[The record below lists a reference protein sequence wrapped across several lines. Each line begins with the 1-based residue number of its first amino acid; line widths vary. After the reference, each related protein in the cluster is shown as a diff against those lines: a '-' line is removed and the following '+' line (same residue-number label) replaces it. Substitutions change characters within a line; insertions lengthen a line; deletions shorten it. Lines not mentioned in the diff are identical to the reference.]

1 MQTDNKPLTS
11 ILGPKFELP
20 ALAAARLQRWAI
32 TLSTYNYELELRPTQ
47 EHGNADGLL
56 RLPMEHEEPLE
67 SISSEASLFN
77 TQQLEVLPILPDPLQ
92 RETSRDVII
101 LKVFCCEMEGWPE
114 KVIPELHP

>member
-1 MQTDNKPLTS
+1 MQTDNKPLMS

-32 TLSTYNYELELRPTQ
+32 TLSAYNYELELRPTQ
-47 EHGNADGLL
+47 EHGNADCLS

-67 SISSEASLFN
+67 SISSEASIFN

-92 RETSRDVII
+92 
-101 LKVFCCEMEGWPE
+101 
-114 KVIPELHP
+114 